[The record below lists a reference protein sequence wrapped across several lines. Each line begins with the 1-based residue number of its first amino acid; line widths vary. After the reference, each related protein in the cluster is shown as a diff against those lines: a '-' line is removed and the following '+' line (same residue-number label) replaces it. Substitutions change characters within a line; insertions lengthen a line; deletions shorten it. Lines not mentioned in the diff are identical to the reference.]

1 MIRAARGLA
10 GIAFLLSLP
19 IPPARA
25 ELTLCNR
32 TSYVME
38 AAIGL
43 SKGAVASTRGWFRTL
58 PGQCRRVLEGPL
70 DADLVYVH
78 GRIPELYG
86 TAPTPADG
94 QIDLCVGEGNFS
106 LANALNC
113 PQSERVRF
121 AAARPTDSPNGP
133 TINLAEDADYDD
145 AQARL
150 AGIQRLLVIGGYD
163 ATPID
168 GLAGAKTQAAL
179 ARFLKDYKL
188 PADAVA
194 KETFFDT
201 LLAAATNPQG
211 GGFFWCNDTH
221 YTVMAALGV
230 VEMGAIVVRGWYRI
244 PAGRCL
250 RPDLHGDPHR
260 LYSYAEAVD
269 AAGRTIKQGDAA
281 LSWGGHVPLCTRA
294 SRFELSDHKDC
305 AARGLASAGF
315 AVIDTA
321 AQPTTV
327 VRFALPP

>member
-10 GIAFLLSLP
+10 GMALVLTLP
-19 IPPARA
+19 VLPARA

-32 TSYVME
+32 TSYVMD

-43 SKGAVASTRGWFRTL
+43 QKGAFVSARGWFRTL

-70 DADLVYVH
+70 DADLVYVY
-78 GRIPELYG
+78 GRTPAFYG
-86 TAPTPADG
+86 AAPTPASG
-94 QIDLCVGEGNFS
+94 QIDLCVREGDFS
-106 LANALNC
+106 LADARNC
-113 PQSERVRF
+113 PESQRARF
-121 AAARPTDSPNGP
+121 AAARPSDTPNGP
-133 TINLAEDADYDD
+133 TVNLAEDADYDD

-168 GLAGAKTQAAL
+168 GIAGGRTQAAL

-188 PADAVA
+188 AADAVT
-194 KETFFDT
+194 KENFFDT
-201 LLAAATNPQG
+201 LIAAAANPQG
-211 GGFFWCNDTH
+211 SGFFWCNDTP

-230 VEMGAIVVRGWYRI
+230 VEMGAIVARGWYRI

-250 RPDLHGDPHR
+250 RPDLRDDPHR

-269 AAGRTIKQGDAA
+269 SAGHPVMRGGTV
-281 LSWGGHVPLCTRA
+281 LSWGGTVPLCTRA
-294 SRFELSDHKDC
+294 DRFELSDHKDC
-305 AARGLASAGF
+305 AARGLTSAGF
-315 AVIDTA
+315 TVIDTSR
-321 AQPTTV
+321 QPTTV